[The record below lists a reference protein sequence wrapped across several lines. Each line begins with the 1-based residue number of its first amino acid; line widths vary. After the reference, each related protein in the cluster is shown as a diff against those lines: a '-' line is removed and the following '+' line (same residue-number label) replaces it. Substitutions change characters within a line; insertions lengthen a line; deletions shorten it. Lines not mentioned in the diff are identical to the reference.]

1 MFNCSDFRK
10 SAVSSGC
17 MICFDIHVGLHII
30 DRYLLSYSAAD
41 LSKSSIVEIC
51 HDIFMQKYNK
61 NAILI
66 N

>member
-17 MICFDIHVGLHII
+17 MLCFDMHVGLHII
-30 DRYLLSYSAAD
+30 NRYLLSYRAAD
-41 LSKSSIVEIC
+41 LSKSSIIEIC
-51 HDIFMQKYNK
+51 HILMQKYNK